1 MTQIYWNHERPE
13 PFQLSVAFGAGVACV
28 IDTTLGA
35 ENVPKMKLP
44 AAGQAIDGVAIR
56 GSATVGAIADFA
68 TELNKY
74 TGGKAAATFGVG
86 VELAVTAAG
95 TFQTATTGQNVV
107 AKSVQAATT
116 VGQLVTMRRVAPYLK
131 A

>member
-13 PFQLSVAFGAGVACV
+13 PFQLSVAFGAGVAGV

-56 GSATVGAIADFA
+56 GGAVGAVADFA
-68 TELNKY
+68 TEMQKY

-86 VELAVTAAG
+86 IELAVTSAG